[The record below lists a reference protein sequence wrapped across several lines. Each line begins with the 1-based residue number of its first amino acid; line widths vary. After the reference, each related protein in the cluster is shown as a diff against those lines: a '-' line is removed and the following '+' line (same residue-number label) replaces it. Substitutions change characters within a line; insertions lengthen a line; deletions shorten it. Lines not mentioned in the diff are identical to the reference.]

1 MIYINNNIKKACRG
15 AACSVLPYVL
25 SLLLFACI
33 GSPLQAQNRGFTAYA
48 GYTGSFCDVK
58 SYGAD
63 LSLAYN
69 IPVYKA
75 FSIIP
80 EAGFDFR
87 SVDLKRRYFEK
98 QLSFVVRASLACT
111 LRLSG
116 LNLSL
121 FTGPRMNVTL
131 AHTEIQTEA
140 VLYDPITN
148 TFYGSNIEKFN
159 TVSAAWQIGLSAT
172 YKRMVFRGI
181 YALPMTTY
189 KNFSGKE
196 PGKKT
201 NIYELGVGYCF

>member
-1 MIYINNNIKKACRG
+1 MHMIRKWIAIV
-15 AACSVLPYVL
+15 SL

-48 GYTGSFCDVK
+48 GYTGSFCDVN

-75 FSIIP
+75 FSIMP

-87 SVDLKRRYFEK
+87 SAKLYGNHWGRQF
-98 QLSFVVRASLACT
+98 SFVVRASFAYT
-111 LRLSG
+111 LRLLG
-116 LNLSL
+116 VNLSM
-121 FTGPRMNVTL
+121 FTGPRLNVSL
-131 AHTEIQTEA
+131 AHTELEIDS
-140 VLYDPITN
+140 VFYDPITD
-148 TFYGSNIEKFN
+148 TFYASNVDRFN

-189 KNFSGKE
+189 INFSGKE

>member
-1 MIYINNNIKKACRG
+1 MRMIRNWIAIV
-15 AACSVLPYVL
+15 SL
-25 SLLLFACI
+25 SLLLACI
-33 GSPLQAQNRGFTAYA
+33 GSPLQAQNRGFSAYA
-48 GYTGSFCDVK
+48 GYTCSFCDVK

-87 SVDLKRRYFEK
+87 SAILYDNYWGRQF
-98 QLSFVVRASLACT
+98 SFVVRASFAYT
-111 LRLSG
+111 LPLPG
-116 LNLSL
+116 VNLSM
-121 FTGPRMNVTL
+121 FTGPRLNVSL
-131 AHTEIQTEA
+131 AHTELDIDSGF
-140 VLYDPITN
+140 YDPITD
-148 TFYGSNIEKFN
+148 TFYGSSVDRFN